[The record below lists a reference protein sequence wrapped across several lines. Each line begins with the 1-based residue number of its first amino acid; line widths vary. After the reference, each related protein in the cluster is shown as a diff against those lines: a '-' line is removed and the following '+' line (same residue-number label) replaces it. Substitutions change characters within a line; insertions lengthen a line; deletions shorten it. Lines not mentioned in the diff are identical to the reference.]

1 MSNDTENPVDEASAV
16 NTDGT
21 VGNANN
27 GHAVDNVHNA
37 DNVDDVNT
45 VDTADNAD
53 DVNTV
58 NDVDNAH
65 NADTVN
71 NVDNANDV
79 NTVDNVDAVNT
90 VDGAGKGADESYGSF
105 VKSFLTRG
113 HVIVI
118 CIILCIAVAAPF
130 AWMYWLRPLVD
141 RHPLSAVDD
150 NVPIVMYDHTW
161 DKTQLSGELSGS
173 RVNTTQYILHYKDDA
188 HACYAFHAEGKDPV
202 NTLRITMVIGEEK
215 SRNLLQAQ
223 ASAFAYGM
231 REGRIGVEV
240 CPLISDDEY
249 SVLASE
255 ALGEVDWNEPGN
267 TWNALIKLTMVDTSE
282 LTTTDERV
290 DSILKTLGTIPNV
303 SKNATIQ
310 RASLLNGSFMQNA
323 RQMSNE
329 HTSKVVPAL
338 WMNNVNI
345 SDGTAFRL
353 YDYKSFYDYLNTLP
367 AK

>member
-1 MSNDTENPVDEASAV
+1 MSNDTETPVDTG
-16 NTDGT
+16 NTVD
-21 VGNANN
+21 N
-27 GHAVDNVHNA
+27 GHAVSNVN
-37 DNVDDVNT
+37 
-45 VDTADNAD
+45 
-53 DVNTV
+53 
-58 NDVDNAH
+58 ND
-65 NADTVN
+65 DTVGN
-71 NVDNANDV
+71 DGSVNHDDNVDNANSAGNVDSADHDDTV
-79 NTVDNVDAVNT
+79 NTANNVGN
-90 VDGAGKGADESYGSF
+90 GSGESYGAF

-130 AWMYWLRPLVD
+130 VWMYWLRPLVD

-173 RVNTTQYILHYKDDA
+173 KVNTTQYILHYKDDA
-188 HACYAFHAEGKDPV
+188 HKCYAFHAKDKDPV

-249 SVLASE
+249 SVLAAE
-255 ALGEVDWNEPGN
+255 ALGEVDWNEPSN
-267 TWNALIKLTMVDTSE
+267 TWNALVKLTMVDTSE

-303 SKNATIQ
+303 SRNATIQ
-310 RASLLNGSFMQNA
+310 KASLLNGSFMQNA

-329 HTSKVVPAL
+329 NTSSVVPAL

-345 SDGTAFRL
+345 SNGTAFRL

-367 AK
+367 TE